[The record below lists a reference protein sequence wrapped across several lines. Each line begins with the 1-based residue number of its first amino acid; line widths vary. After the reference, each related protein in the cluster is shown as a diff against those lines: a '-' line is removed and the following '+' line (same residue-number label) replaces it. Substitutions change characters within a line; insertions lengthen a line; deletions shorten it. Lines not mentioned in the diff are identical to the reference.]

1 MTGSGVR
8 VPLAAP
14 LLRNIPRLDAQA
26 RFTRLDSRTAQSAYH
41 RNRDRSARC
50 ELACADTIGDSGG
63 HGVRQY
69 AVQLRSE
76 MRKHEDNAE
85 CAVRREANA
94 SGVVNQASWC
104 IRRSVPIGVDAVHS
118 RVETNAV
125 FRWVTTNVARSMPE
139 PICNTR
145 NASGGSELQCNTN
158 RTQCASRLNDW

>member
-14 LLRNIPRLDAQA
+14 LFGTISRLHAQA
-26 RFTRLDSRTAQSAYH
+26 RFTRLNSRTAQSAYD
-41 RNRDRSARC
+41 RNRDRSVCC
-50 ELACADTIGDSGG
+50 EPGCADTVGDSGG

-69 AVQLRSE
+69 AVQPRSE

-94 SGVVNQASWC
+94 PGVVDQASWC

-118 RVETNAV
+118 LR
-125 FRWVTTNVARSMPE
+125 RDVAR
-139 PICNTR
+139 
-145 NASGGSELQCNTN
+145 
-158 RTQCASRLNDW
+158 